1 MRTRNL
7 YAEIVEG
14 FVALSQARIG
24 KQTLRADSELSF
36 EPTNAEPHAA
46 ELEKNLEVSL
56 RESPDTVERPSKS
69 RVLEAI
75 VLNS

>member
-7 YAEIVEG
+7 YAEIAEG

-24 KQTLRADSELSF
+24 NQTLRANSELIF
-36 EPTNAEPHAA
+36 KPTNAEPHAA
-46 ELEKNLEVSL
+46 ELDKNVEVSL
-56 RESPDTVERPSKS
+56 RESPDTVERLSKS

-75 VLNS
+75 VLTS